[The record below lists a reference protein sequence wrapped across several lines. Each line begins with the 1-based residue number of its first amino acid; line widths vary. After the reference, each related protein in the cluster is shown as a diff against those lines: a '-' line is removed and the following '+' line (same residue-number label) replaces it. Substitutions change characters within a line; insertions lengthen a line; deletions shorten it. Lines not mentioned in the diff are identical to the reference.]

1 MDIIFRIMLLITAVV
16 MALISGLFYSYSCSV
31 NLGLGRLSDSEYLRA
46 MQEINRAILNPWFF
60 ASFMGTLIAMPVS
73 TWLSY
78 KYGSTVA
85 FYLLLSATLI
95 YTVGVFGV
103 TIFGNVPLNEAL
115 DKFDIGTAT
124 SQQLKVQRTE
134 FEIPWNRLN
143 FIRTVANFVSLVL
156 LMLAL
161 VFPDPKS

>member
-60 ASFMGTLIAMPVS
+60 ASFMGTFVAMPVS

-78 KYGSTVA
+78 KYGNTVSFI
-85 FYLLLSATLI
+85 FYFLQLL
-95 YTVGVFGV
+95 
-103 TIFGNVPLNEAL
+103 
-115 DKFDIGTAT
+115 
-124 SQQLKVQRTE
+124 
-134 FEIPWNRLN
+134 
-143 FIRTVANFVSLVL
+143 FISWVYLGSLFL
-156 LMLAL
+156 GM
-161 VFPDPKS
+161 FP